1 MLDCDIYN
9 GEHTRTHKYL
19 YTYVTEIATGKGIS
33 LLIVWNFGDCKPF
46 FHLKQLLLLWNF
58 LIM

>member
-9 GEHTRTHKYL
+9 GEHTHTQRYL

-33 LLIVWNFGDCKPF
+33 LLIVWDFGD
-46 FHLKQLLLLWNF
+46 L
-58 LIM
+58 